1 MSKRFD
7 GRIAF
12 VTGAGSGIGR
22 ATAELFASEGARIF
36 AVDVDRDCLSEAI
49 ADLRKAGA
57 TAEGTHCDVASAAA
71 VEKAVAACVEAFG
84 GLNLLLNVAGIG
96 GFQRFEELDETTWT
110 RTLAV
115 NLTGPFLTT
124 RFALPYLLKPPVG
137 AVVNVASTAGI
148 RGTAYAAAYAAS
160 KAGLVNFTKTLALEF
175 ASRDLRFNCIC
186 PGGVRTPLIAKM
198 FVRRDDLEQNLI
210 NYSAP
215 PKLGNLADPIDIA
228 RLIAFLASSDARMV
242 NGVALLAD
250 GGALA

>member
-1 MSKRFD
+1 MKLFL
-7 GRIAF
+7 IALF
-12 VTGAGSGIGR
+12 GAIGTLARYGLQGIVQIR
-22 ATAELFASEGARIF
+22 A
-36 AVDVDRDCLSEAI
+36 
-49 ADLRKAGA
+49 AGA
-57 TAEGTHCDVASAAA
+57 FPYG
-71 VEKAVAACVEAFG
+71 
-84 GLNLLLNVAGIG
+84 
-96 GFQRFEELDETTWT
+96 
-110 RTLAV
+110 TLAV
-115 NLTGPFLTT
+115 NLTGPFHTI
-124 RFALPYLLKPPVG
+124 RAALPHLLKLPVG

-198 FVRRDDLEQNLI
+198 FVRRDDLEQHLI

-215 PKLGNLADPIDIA
+215 PKPGNLADPIDIA
-228 RLIAFLASSDARMV
+228 RLIAFLASDDARMV

>member
-1 MSKRFD
+1 MSRRFE
-7 GRIAF
+7 GRVAF

-22 ATAELFASEGARIF
+22 ATAGLFVAEGAKVF
-36 AVDVDRDCLSEAI
+36 AVDVDRDCLAEAV
-49 ADLRKAGA
+49 AELRQGGG
-57 TAEGTHCDVASAAA
+57 TAEGTHCDVANAAA
-71 VEKAVAACVEAFG
+71 VEKAVAACVETLG
-84 GLNLLLNVAGIG
+84 GLNLLLNIAGIG
-96 GFQRFEELDETTWT
+96 GFQRFEELDEATWT

-115 NLTGPFLTT
+115 NLTGPFHTT
-124 RFALPYLLKPPVG
+124 RFALPHLLKPPVG
-137 AVVNVASTAGI
+137 AVVNVGSTAGI

-160 KAGLVNFTKTLALEF
+160 KAGLVNFTRTLALEF

-198 FVRRDDLEQNLI
+198 FVRREDLEQNLI

-228 RLIAFLASSDARMV
+228 RVIAFLASPDARMV